1 MINGSYTLPFGIQT
15 SGIFAYRSG
24 LPYSASTSIQLDQDP
39 FTDRPAPRNS
49 RRGAALKNLDLR
61 VSKVVKLPKNTRMTA
76 FWELFNVFNTTNFT
90 TYQGSLQASNFGLPI
105 EALAMRRQQ
114 FGIRF
119 DF

>member
-1 MINGSYTLPFGIQT
+1 
-15 SGIFAYRSG
+15 
-24 LPYSASTSIQLDQDP
+24 
-39 FTDRPAPRNS
+39 
-49 RRGAALKNLDLR
+49 
-61 VSKVVKLPKNTRMTA
+61 MTA

-114 FGIRF
+114 LGIRF